1 MVLYFI
7 AKAQRPEIYQWGYKM
22 KRHSLNGIGLNRVA
36 WWNLSKTTG
45 PTDKLTLKSEGF
57 EPSSD
62 HEMSKHGRI
71 LVAMSGGID
80 SSLAAVMLHD
90 EGYEVIGMTMKTW
103 DYASSGGTK
112 KETGCCS
119 LDSINDARNISVS
132 LGFPHY
138 ILDIRAEFGDAVID
152 HFTGEYLEGRT
163 PNPCVMCNTHIKWD
177 ALLRRADR
185 LDCELIATG
194 HYANIRLVTTTPVVR
209 QSEQDHQDTGEPLH
223 GGDSA
228 GRYVISKGVDTLKDQ
243 SYVLWGVSQESLR
256 RTKLPLGHLRKT
268 EIREMAT
275 ERGFIELVNKSE
287 SYEICFVPDN
297 DYRGFL
303 KRRVPGLEAEVAG
316 GNFVMEGTG
325 KIMGKHEGYPFYTI
339 GQRKGLGM
347 AFGQPM
353 FVTEIR
359 KETNEVVLGVDTDLF
374 RDGMMVGK
382 LNLQKYDRI
391 VGSLDT
397 VTKVRYKDA
406 GTRAM
411 ISQTRDPR
419 TGNDQMEVLFEQGVS
434 AIAPGQAAVFYEGDD
449 VVGGGWITKSFRQD
463 GV

>member
-1 MVLYFI
+1 
-7 AKAQRPEIYQWGYKM
+7 
-22 KRHSLNGIGLNRVA
+22 
-36 WWNLSKTTG
+36 
-45 PTDKLTLKSEGF
+45 
-57 EPSSD
+57 
-62 HEMSKHGRI
+62 MSKHGRI

-80 SSLAAVMLHD
+80 SSLAAVMLHE

-119 LDSINDARNISVS
+119 LDSINDARNIAVS

-138 ILDIRAEFGDAVID
+138 ILDIREEFGDYVIN

-163 PNPCVMCNTHIKWD
+163 PNPCVLCNTHIKWD

-185 LDCELIATG
+185 LDCEFIATG
-194 HYANIRLVTTTPVVR
+194 HYAHIREENSR
-209 QSEQDHQDTGEPLH
+209 F
-223 GGDSA
+223 
-228 GRYVISKGVDTLKDQ
+228 VISKGVDTLKDQ
-243 SYVLWGVSQESLR
+243 SYVLWGVSQESLS
-256 RTKLPLGHLRKT
+256 RTKLPLGHLRKS
-268 EIREMAT
+268 EIRDMAKD
-275 ERGFIELVNKSE
+275 RGFIELVTKSE

-325 KIMGKHEGYPFYTI
+325 KVLGKHLGYPFYTI

-359 KETNEVVLGVDTDLF
+359 KDTNEVVLGIDKDLY
-374 RDGMMVGK
+374 RDGMIVSK
-382 LNLQKYDRI
+382 LNLQKYDSI
-391 VGSLDT
+391 NGPLET
-397 VTKVRYKDA
+397 VTKVRYKDP
-406 GTRAM
+406 GTPAT
-411 ISQTRDPR
+411 ISQTGDKI
-419 TGNDQMEVLFEQGVS
+419 EVLFQEGVS
-434 AIAPGQAAVFYEGDD
+434 AIAPGQAAVFYEDDD
-449 VVGGGWITKSFRQD
+449 VVGGGWIMKSFRQND
-463 GV
+463 PIRESAYAVVS